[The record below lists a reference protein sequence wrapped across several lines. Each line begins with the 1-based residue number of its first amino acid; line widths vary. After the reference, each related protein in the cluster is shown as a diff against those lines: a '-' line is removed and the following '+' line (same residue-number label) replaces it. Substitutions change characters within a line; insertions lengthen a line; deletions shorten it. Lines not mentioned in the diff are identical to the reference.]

1 MESWSKNC
9 RGRRGCYVYTM
20 SLRNETLD
28 TGHLE
33 IRKPQRQ
40 EERVTKLDSLVK
52 PMHLRMHGTQ
62 GPWSLFLFCVL
73 GLKKDRFKLTRSLA
87 MSKDKVRSG
96 VRICVLRRLKL
107 NWIYFLFI
115 ELSGFSKDL
124 SFSGKIVKD
133 SDVSNGTRGGDHQ
146 KSFHNSKDF
155 LWLQNH
161 VKKRTV

>member
-62 GPWSLFLFCVL
+62 GSWSLFLLCVL
-73 GLKKDRFKLTRSLA
+73 GLKKDRFKLTRSSA

-107 NWIYFLFI
+107 NWIYFLNYRTFRF
-115 ELSGFSKDL
+115 LKRFK
-124 SFSGKIVKD
+124 
-133 SDVSNGTRGGDHQ
+133 
-146 KSFHNSKDF
+146 F
-155 LWLQNH
+155 LWENCKGL
-161 VKKRTV
+161 